1 MQRSRGS
8 RNGWKWLGHGLQSL
22 YGHLAGELHWIENP
36 PKSMMLKWRGR
47 DGFLA
52 GTEEREARAQQI
64 REVLPHLVCVIK
76 LLDDQWAP
84 EMAKLVRPKKAW
96 GIVPAIGW
104 AEAALRVLREA
115 EDYLSVSEMLDAI
128 VEEHDEVDL
137 AEVGAR
143 RRREGVA
150 RAGEAVA
157 QA

>member
-1 MQRSRGS
+1 M
-8 RNGWKWLGHGLQSL
+8 
-22 YGHLAGELHWIENP
+22 
-36 PKSMMLKWRGR
+36 
-47 DGFLA
+47 
-52 GTEEREARAQQI
+52 
-64 REVLPHLVCVIK
+64 LPHLVCVIK

-143 RRREGVA
+143 QGACLAISRTLLQQYRHLLVADPEGGRWA
-150 RAGEAVA
+150 LASRVA
-157 QA
+157 QFND